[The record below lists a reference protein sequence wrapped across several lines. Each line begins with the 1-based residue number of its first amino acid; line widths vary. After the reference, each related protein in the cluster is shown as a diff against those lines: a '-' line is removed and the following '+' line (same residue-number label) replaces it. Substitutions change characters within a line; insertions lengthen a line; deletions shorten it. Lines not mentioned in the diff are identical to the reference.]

1 MNARHSAASCRWYTP
16 PAIVDAARDVLGRID
31 LDVASDATAQGVVL
45 AKRWY
50 ERDGLELPWDA
61 ASLWI
66 NPPTSPRAWWDRAV
80 AAHAPTVYLAY
91 SIEQLQQSQGWAA
104 SMLSVGI
111 VCIPRQRIRF
121 GQPVGDALEALAR
134 RAAAVAGDAAALA
147 RLRPT
152 YERLRAMPPD
162 AIVLGATPPHASAIV
177 GLRVD
182 RARFRRAFGPLGEVV
197 E

>member
-1 MNARHSAASCRWYTP
+1 MSARHSAASCRWYTP
-16 PAIVDAARDVLGRID
+16 PAIVDAARYVLGRID
-31 LDVASDATAQGVVL
+31 LDVASDATAQAVVR
-45 AKRWY
+45 AERWY
-50 ERDGLELPWDA
+50 DRDGLAQPWDA
-61 ASLWI
+61 ASLWL
-66 NPPTSPRAWWDRAV
+66 NPPTPPRAWWDRAV

-104 SMLSVGI
+104 SMLGVGI

-121 GQPVGDALEALAR
+121 GQTAGDAIEALAR
-134 RAAAVAGDAAALA
+134 RASAVANDRDALA

-162 AIVLGATPPHASAIV
+162 AIVLGAAPPHASAIV

-182 RARFRRAFGPLGEVV
+182 RERFRVAFGPFGEVV
-197 E
+197 G